1 MISPSPG
8 VSILSLKTLKPWP
21 RPSAATL
28 LSISRLEDC
37 ASVRCA
43 SRMQTASVPRSAWQV
58 STSSS
63 PKKCD
68 LPEPRPPNAALYRL
82 DASSGSNT
90 RAVGIL
96 RVDNDTLDFVNE
108 FKRAIVAILQRLRRL
123 APAAIKDGGRGRDA
137 RGRRRVLGFHD
148 A

>member
-1 MISPSPG
+1 MPRKMMRPSPG
-8 VSILSLKTLKPWP
+8 VSILSLKVLKPWP
-21 RPSAATL
+21 RPSDVIL

-43 SRMQTASVPRSAWQV
+43 SRMHTASVPRSAWQV

-68 LPEPRPPNAALYRL
+68 LPEPRPPNAPLYRL
-82 DASSGSNT
+82 GASSGSNT

-96 RVDNDTLDFVNE
+96 RVDNDTLDFVDE
-108 FKRAIVAILQRLRRL
+108 LKRTIVAILQRL
-123 APAAIKDGGRGRDA
+123 
-137 RGRRRVLGFHD
+137 H
-148 A
+148 